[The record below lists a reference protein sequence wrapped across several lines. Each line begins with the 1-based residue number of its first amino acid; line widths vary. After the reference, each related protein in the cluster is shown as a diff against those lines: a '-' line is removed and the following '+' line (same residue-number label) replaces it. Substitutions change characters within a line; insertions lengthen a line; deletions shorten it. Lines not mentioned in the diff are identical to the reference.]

1 MKDPAALLYI
11 DTWLTST
18 AGMDADVRGWYLNL
32 VLHQYDKK
40 DLPNDIEELA
50 VLAGVKFSE
59 YKRFEHV
66 FEHVFKQKFKI
77 NENGRLENEIAK
89 EIIRKRESFVD
100 KRSGAGKMSYFLK
113 YIIKNFKPKK
123 DHLQFIKDNVDLS
136 TIDLKNEQMIKH
148 LFEHMSELFKNGDGD
163 VNKDKNWKLDFSIY
177 KAELNE
183 NFERIKLDDLFILEQ
198 EKFNPNINIILSIEK
213 AISNF
218 WGTEA
223 GWKNKKK
230 SGSVNIDWTATFK
243 NAISLNKVYKQN
255 GQTFNNNSKGK
266 LAGTYQAAENLA
278 REVEEKSRNF
288 ISPLRKSESIS

>member
-148 LFEHMSELFKNGDGD
+148 LFEHLSELFINGDGD
-163 VNKDKNWKLDFSIY
+163 GNKDKNGWKDNFDLYLSDLRFEY
-177 KAELNE
+177 KKLISDV
-183 NFERIKLDDLFILEQ
+183 NFISEQ
-198 EKFNPNINIILSIEK
+198 ERFNPNIDIKLSIEK
-213 AISNF
+213 ACTNF
-218 WGTEA
+218 WATEA
-223 GWKNKKK
+223 GWKNKIK
-230 SGSVNIDWTATFK
+230 SRTKVIDWKSTLT

-255 GQTFNNNSKGK
+255 GTGHQKQQSGNNPNSGVSDDYKKSILERLGVT
-266 LAGTYQAAENLA
+266 GSSENM
-278 REVEEKSRNF
+278 
-288 ISPLRKSESIS
+288 